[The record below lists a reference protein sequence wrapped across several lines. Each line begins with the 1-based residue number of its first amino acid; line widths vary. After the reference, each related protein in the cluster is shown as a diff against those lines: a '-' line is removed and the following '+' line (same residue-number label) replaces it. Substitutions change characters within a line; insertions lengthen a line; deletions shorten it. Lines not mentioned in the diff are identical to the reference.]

1 PSRCPSCPT
10 SFPTRRSSDL
20 KFPDLGLSVLE
31 SCPGVQH
38 YRLDRF
44 EPRIAPDQVR
54 DAHGLVVLTPAVT
67 AETLAGAENLLA
79 IGRFGVGYDAVD
91 VSACTAA
98 DVVAFITAGAVDH
111 SVAEST
117 V

>member
-79 IGRFGVGYDAVD
+79 IGRFGR
-91 VSACTAA
+91 SEEHTSELQSRENLACRL
-98 DVVAFITAGAVDH
+98 
-111 SVAEST
+111 
-117 V
+117 